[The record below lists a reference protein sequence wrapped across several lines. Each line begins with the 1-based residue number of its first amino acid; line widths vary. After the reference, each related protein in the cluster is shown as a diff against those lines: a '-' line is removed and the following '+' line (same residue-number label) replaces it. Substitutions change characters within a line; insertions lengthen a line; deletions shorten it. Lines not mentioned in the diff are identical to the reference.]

1 MAGRR
6 IRSAAANMGAFNAT
20 LGVRAVLVSFAWI
33 GAAAAAESTEPEGQ
47 GSPAEVDAASG
58 YNLLHPTPRELMR
71 EMSTDRPDTTE
82 SPISVDAGHFQVE
95 VDALSVSRDE
105 GITDLAVGSLNLKL
119 GLTSF
124 SDLQVVVEPYHHM
137 ATESGFGDLTLR
149 NKYNL
154 WGNDGGATSFGLM
167 PFVTLPTA
175 SEGFGSDHVEGGLIA
190 PLGLEGPLGW
200 GFGTMAELDAV
211 WRGDVY
217 AGELVLTGTAGHDI
231 WQALGG
237 FIEIASTVPLDG
249 EPAAL
254 GANSGL
260 TFGVS
265 DDVVLDAG
273 VRVGLNDAAED
284 FSSFL
289 GGSARY

>member
-1 MAGRR
+1 MSVSWLGR
-6 IRSAAANMGAFNAT
+6 AM
-20 LGVRAVLVSFAWI
+20 
-33 GAAAAAESTEPEGQ
+33 AAEPSAEPGQ
-47 GSPAEVDAASG
+47 TSLAEADAHGSYS
-58 YNLLHPTPRELMR
+58 LLHPTPRERMR

-95 VDALSVSRDE
+95 LDAVSLVRDE
-105 GITDLAVGSLNLKL
+105 GVSDLALGSLNLKL

-124 SDLQVVVEPYHHM
+124 SDLQVIVEPYHHV

-154 WGNDGGATSFGLM
+154 WGNDGGPTSFGLM

-200 GFGTMAELDAV
+200 DFGTMAELDAV
-211 WRGDVY
+211 WRGDAY

-231 WQALGG
+231 WKALGG
-237 FIEIASTVPLDG
+237 FVELASTLPLDG
-249 EPAAL
+249 EAAAL

-260 TFGVS
+260 TLGVS

-273 VRVGLNDAAED
+273 VRVGLTEAAED

>member
-1 MAGRR
+1 MTTAWVR
-6 IRSAAANMGAFNAT
+6 AAAVSAF
-20 LGVRAVLVSFAWI
+20 WI
-33 GAAAAAESTEPEGQ
+33 GRAAAAEHAPEAQPSLAGADAQ
-47 GSPAEVDAASG
+47 GS
-58 YNLLHPTPRELMR
+58 YNLLHPTPRERMR

-95 VDALSVSRDE
+95 MDAVSVARDE
-105 GITDLAVGSLNLKL
+105 GVTDLALGSLNLKL

-124 SDLQVVVEPYHHM
+124 SDLQVVVEPYHRVE
-137 ATESGFGDLTLR
+137 TESGFGDLTLR
-149 NKYNL
+149 NKYNV
-154 WGNDGGATSFGLM
+154 WGNDGGPTAFGLM

-190 PLGLEGPLGW
+190 PLGIEGPLGW
-200 GFGTMAELDAV
+200 GFGTMAEVDAV
-211 WRGDVY
+211 WRGDAY

-237 FIEIASTVPLDG
+237 FIELASTLPLDG
-249 EPAAL
+249 EAAAL

-260 TFGVS
+260 TLGLS
-265 DDVVLDAG
+265 DDIVLDAG

>member
-1 MAGRR
+1 
-6 IRSAAANMGAFNAT
+6 MGAFDT
-20 LGVRAVLVSFAWI
+20 TPWIRALALSASWV
-33 GAAAAAESTEPEGQ
+33 GAAAAAEPSGPQQVAPEADAE
-47 GSPAEVDAASG
+47 GSYS
-58 YNLLHPTPRELMR
+58 LLHPAPRELMR

-105 GITDLAVGSLNLKL
+105 GVTDLALGSINLKL

-124 SDLQVVVEPYHHM
+124 SDLQVVVEPYHYI

-149 NKYNL
+149 NKYNF
-154 WGNDGGATSFGLM
+154 WGNDGGPTSFGLM

-175 SEGFGSDHVEGGLIA
+175 SEGFGADHVEGGLIA
-190 PLGLEGPLGW
+190 PLALEGPLGW
-200 GFGTMAELDAV
+200 DFGTMAELDAV
-211 WRGDVY
+211 WREDAY

-231 WQALGG
+231 WKALGG
-237 FIEIASTVPLDG
+237 FIELASTLPLDG
-249 EPAAL
+249 EAAAL

-260 TFGVS
+260 TLGLG

-273 VRVGLNDAAED
+273 VRVGLNEAAED

>member
-1 MAGRR
+1 
-6 IRSAAANMGAFNAT
+6 MGALERAASWVAT
-20 LGVRAVLVSFAWI
+20 LAVSASWL
-33 GAAAAAESTEPEGQ
+33 GAAAAAEPS
-47 GSPAEVDAASG
+47 GSRVAPLEDADSSR
-58 YNLLHPTPRELMR
+58 YDLLHPTPRERMR

-95 VDALSVSRDE
+95 VDALSVSRDDGTTE
-105 GITDLAVGSLNLKL
+105 LAIGSANLKL

-124 SDLQVVVEPYHHM
+124 SDLQVIVEPYHRV
-137 ATESGFGDLTLR
+137 AGESGFGDVTLR

-154 WGNDGGATSFGLM
+154 WGNDGGPTSFGLM

-175 SEGFGSDHVEGGLIA
+175 SEAFGSGHVEGGLIV
-190 PLGLEGPLGW
+190 PLGIEGPLGW
-200 GFGTMAELDAV
+200 DCGTMAELDVV
-211 WRGDVY
+211 WRDPAY
-217 AGELVLTGTAGHDI
+217 AAELVLTASAGHDL
-231 WQALGG
+231 WKALGG
-237 FIEIASTVPLDG
+237 FIELESSLPLDG
-249 EPAAL
+249 EAAAL
-254 GANSGL
+254 GVNSGL
-260 TFGVS
+260 TLELG

>member
-1 MAGRR
+1 
-6 IRSAAANMGAFNAT
+6 MGAFEAT
-20 LGVRAVLVSFAWI
+20 RWVRFTAVSVLWIGRAV
-33 GAAAAAESTEPEGQ
+33 AAEPSAPEAQ
-47 GSPAEVDAASG
+47 VAPAEADAEGS
-58 YNLLHPTPRELMR
+58 YNLLHPAPRERMR

-95 VDALSVSRDE
+95 LDAVSVARDE
-105 GITDLAVGSLNLKL
+105 GVTDLALGSLNLKL

-124 SDLQVVVEPYHHM
+124 SDLQVVVEPYHRV

-154 WGNDGGATSFGLM
+154 WGNDGGPTALGLM

-175 SEGFGSDHVEGGLIA
+175 SEGFGSDHVEGGLIV

-200 GFGTMAELDAV
+200 GFGTMAEVDAV
-211 WRGDVY
+211 WRGDAY

-231 WQALGG
+231 YEALGG
-237 FIEIASTVPLDG
+237 FVELASTLPLDG
-249 EPAAL
+249 EAAAL

-260 TFGVS
+260 TLGLS
-265 DDVVLDAG
+265 DDVVIDAG
-273 VRVGLNDAAED
+273 IRVGLNDAAED